1 MSHNNDTLQA
11 SFSWSANA
19 HVKWGYAQLAFGYF
33 LALISFAVIVFVCV
47 SENLVYA
54 ASAPVFINYSEAL

>member
-1 MSHNNDTLQA
+1 MILCRLLFHGLLMRVRNG
-11 SFSWSANA
+11 
-19 HVKWGYAQLAFGYF
+19 GYTRIVLGYF
-33 LALISFAVIVFVCV
+33 KALISFAISVFFCG

>member
-1 MSHNNDTLQA
+1 MRMWNG
-11 SFSWSANA
+11 
-19 HVKWGYAQLAFGYF
+19 GYAQLAFGYF

-47 SENLVYA
+47 SENLIYA